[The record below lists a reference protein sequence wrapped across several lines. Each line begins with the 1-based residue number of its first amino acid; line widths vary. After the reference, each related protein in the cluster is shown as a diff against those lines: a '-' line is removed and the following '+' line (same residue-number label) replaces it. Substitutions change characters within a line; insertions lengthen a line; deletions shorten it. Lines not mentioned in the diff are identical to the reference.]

1 MKTIHLSKCPEL
13 MRPKLKIKELR
24 KIIKEKTGIKE
35 ENQRLHISSSQLFF
49 PFSEEQFFLEN
60 CDIQVYDIT
69 KYEGCLERD
78 LFRRNVV
85 LNLNKKIE
93 ELKKIVFEQTK
104 IPADRIEFYLND
116 KILPNDIILENFNL
130 FENKLKIT
138 ISKQMNDLIYIKFNS
153 EIKEIKTDLYNTG
166 LEFLQQ
172 FQKEPIKTKTSLD
185 IKYNALYK
193 KQQIDYSNLLIN
205 LGINGNKNGD
215 LIEVNIKNGY
225 KITVKTLTGTKVI
238 ITVQKSDTVE
248 FIKELIRIILEIPV
262 DQQRLIFEQKQLDD
276 SRTLDDY
283 KIQDGSVL
291 HLVLRLRG
299 GNKN

>member
-1 MKTIHLSKCPEL
+1 M
-13 MRPKLKIKELR
+13 
-24 KIIKEKTGIKE
+24 
-35 ENQRLHISSSQLFF
+35 
-49 PFSEEQFFLEN
+49 
-60 CDIQVYDIT
+60 
-69 KYEGCLERD
+69 
-78 LFRRNVV
+78 
-85 LNLNKKIE
+85 
-93 ELKKIVFEQTK
+93 
-104 IPADRIEFYLND
+104 
-116 KILPNDIILENFNL
+116 
-130 FENKLKIT
+130 
-138 ISKQMNDLIYIKFNS
+138 
-153 EIKEIKTDLYNTG
+153 
-166 LEFLQQ
+166 
-172 FQKEPIKTKTSLD
+172 D

-193 KQQIDYSNLLIN
+193 KKQIDYSNLLIN

-248 FIKELIRIILEIPV
+248 FIKELINVILEIPV

-283 KIQDGSVL
+283 KIQDGSIL